1 MGFATVG
8 ALLLGSAPAS
18 GPSDSGGAPKSAE
31 SYIGSPLQHQH
42 RGVQNRPAQCS
53 GNVPLNV
60 VQKYAD
66 VIIPRGGDNRVAVD
80 MIVQHIRTKLRQ
92 HDLCKIY
99 PNVHVVQSTFQIR
112 GMHTL
117 IRDRDITTPE
127 IALEEQDRN
136 PPFDIGSY
144 GEQILDTLSSRTNNT
159 GTASFS
165 EIVSGR
171 PKFEIARTFSALLQL
186 VNSRSVDLDKGKTTN
201 ELVCYTAE
209 NPFHVRLIGPN
220 RRPEMEARFARK
232 RVKSPLQNAGKVRE
246 SSLAQHEC
254 PNKPLRKNGKIT
266 VTTATKLTQDGKR
279 RRRSSA
285 HLMQPIN
292 LESSG

>member
-1 MGFATVG
+1 M
-8 ALLLGSAPAS
+8 
-18 GPSDSGGAPKSAE
+18 
-31 SYIGSPLQHQH
+31 LQ
-42 RGVQNRPAQCS
+42 V
-53 GNVPLNV
+53 
-60 VQKYAD
+60 
-66 VIIPRGGDNRVAVD
+66 
-80 MIVQHIRTKLRQ
+80 
-92 HDLCKIY
+92 
-99 PNVHVVQSTFQIR
+99 
-112 GMHTL
+112 
-117 IRDRDITTPE
+117 
-127 IALEEQDRN
+127 
-136 PPFDIGSY
+136 
-144 GEQILDTLSSRTNNT
+144 NN
-159 GTASFS
+159 
-165 EIVSGR
+165 
-171 PKFEIARTFSALLQL
+171 
-186 VNSRSVDLDKGKTTN
+186 RSVDLDKGKATN